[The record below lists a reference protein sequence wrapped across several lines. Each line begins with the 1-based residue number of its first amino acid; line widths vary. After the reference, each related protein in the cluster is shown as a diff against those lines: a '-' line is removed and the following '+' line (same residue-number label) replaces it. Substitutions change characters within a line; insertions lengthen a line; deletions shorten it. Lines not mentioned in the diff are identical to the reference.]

1 MKPSNFILFL
11 VNVCLFGEE
20 HGIKLE
26 QPAGPPG
33 LAGEAKN
40 EKSKKGKRKWRKSKI
55 KRKISP

>member
-1 MKPSNFILFL
+1 MKPSNVILFL

-26 QPAGPPG
+26 EPAG

-40 EKSKKGKRKWRKSKI
+40 EESKKGKRKWRKNKL

>member
-1 MKPSNFILFL
+1 MKPSNVILFL

-26 QPAGPPG
+26 EPAG

-40 EKSKKGKRKWRKSKI
+40 EESKKGKRKWRKNKI
-55 KRKISP
+55 KRKICP